1 MKASTAIRPV
11 VRWLT
16 GRVMPPFAYPVVRG
30 PLRGKRFILRSAA
43 GAGGGASVY
52 VNGVEPLK
60 TKALLGVLEPG
71 QIVFD
76 IGANIGYYTLLASQQ
91 VGPSGRVLAFEPF
104 VRNLAYLDRH
114 VRLNNADN
122 VMIVPV
128 ACAERNS
135 LERFVIGAD
144 CATGHLSSESTPQQ
158 ESLIVATTTVD
169 DVVRE
174 IGLRPDVM
182 KVDVEGAEKRVLLGA
197 AKTLSNARPI
207 LLLGAHS
214 PGLRTECTN
223 YLLGLGYPPPS
234 ICEEVDGD
242 TELLFV
248 PAGRRRQTSAP
259 AQNL

>member
-1 MKASTAIRPV
+1 MKASAAIRPLA
-11 VRWLT
+11 RWLG
-16 GRVMPPFAYPVVRG
+16 GRVLPPLAYPVVRG
-30 PLRGKRFILRSAA
+30 PLRGKRFILGSAA
-43 GAGGGASVY
+43 GEGGGASVY
-52 VNGVEPLK
+52 INGVEPLK
-60 TKALLGVLEPG
+60 TKALLGILEPG

-104 VRNLAYLDRH
+104 VRNIAYLQRH
-114 VRLNNADN
+114 VLLNGADN
-122 VMIVPV
+122 VTVVPI
-128 ACAERNS
+128 ACAERS
-135 LERFVIGAD
+135 ALERFVMGTD

-182 KVDVEGAEKRVLLGA
+182 KVDVEGAEQRVLLGA
-197 AKTLSNARPI
+197 AKTLADARPI
-207 LLLGAHS
+207 LLLGTHS
-214 PGLRTECTN
+214 PALRTACTT

-242 TELLFV
+242 TELLFI
-248 PAGRRRQTSAP
+248 PAGRRRQTSAS